1 MPTDQIQLI
10 LLGRTHSIRS
20 AIKSGGEEGRTMVI
34 RNLNLTI
41 LPIANTYTGAQFSTP
56 PTPEQILTIQA
67 CSQFIVDMF
76 PMIGLKE
83 LQVAFSM
90 AAANKFPKLNLE
102 TYYGK
107 FSVQFLGKILN
118 AYLNKRKGVIAKYE
132 QQLSLEASKNI
143 DKDKEE
149 KNEATKKAIIEDYNK
164 LLEAFRENGDI
175 DMLEQKIMP
184 YWGKILV
191 NANIINFTHE
201 QKLSIVAES
210 KERAK
215 REVSKEIEFGSNQ
228 SPANRR
234 TLKAVLQAALKGEKN
249 QSFDDKWKAIYSKLI
264 VIKSI
269 LNT

>member
-1 MPTDQIQLI
+1 LI

-20 AIKSGGEEGRTMVI
+20 AIKSGGEEGRAMVI

-67 CSQFIVDMF
+67 CSQFVVDMF

-132 QQLSLEASKNI
+132 HQLSLEASKNT
-143 DKDKEE
+143 DTDKER
-149 KNEATKKAIIEDYNK
+149 KNEATKKIVIFNYNS
-164 LLEAFRENGDI
+164 LLEAFKENGDI
-175 DMLEQKIMP
+175 DVLEEKIMP

-191 NANIINFTHE
+191 KANVINFTHKE
-201 QKLSIVAES
+201 KLEIVAES
-210 KERAK
+210 KERAR
-215 REVSKEIEFGSNQ
+215 REI
-228 SPANRR
+228 
-234 TLKAVLQAALKGEKN
+234 
-249 QSFDDKWKAIYSKLI
+249 
-264 VIKSI
+264 
-269 LNT
+269 